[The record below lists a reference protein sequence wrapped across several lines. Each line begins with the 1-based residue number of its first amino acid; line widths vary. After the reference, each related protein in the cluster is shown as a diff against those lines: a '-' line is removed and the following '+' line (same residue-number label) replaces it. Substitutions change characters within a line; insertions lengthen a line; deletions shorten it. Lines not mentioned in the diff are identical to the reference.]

1 MPSEKRKFSRIA
13 FRVAA
18 EIRVDDATFTVHQIE
33 NLSVGGCLF
42 PASRSF
48 TVGAPCRVIISLE
61 GAVDAPKVEADGEI
75 VRSDQEKIGIK
86 FTGIDPDSLYHL
98 HNILRYN
105 AADPDRVEQEIDQHP
120 GLI

>member
-1 MPSEKRKFSRIA
+1 MPKEKRKFSRVI

-18 EIRVDDATFTVHQIE
+18 EMTVGDATFTVDEIE

-48 TVGAPCRVIISLE
+48 PIGTPCRVVISLDE
-61 GAVDAPKVEADGEI
+61 AIDSPKVMVTGEI
-75 VRSDQEKIGIK
+75 VRSDPERIGIK
-86 FTGIDPDSLYHL
+86 FVAIDPDSLFHL

-105 AADPDRVEQEIDQHP
+105 ALDPDQIEQEIDDHP
-120 GLI
+120 GLL